1 MQVARLDPVPAPSM
15 PVAPSGQPTPAPP
28 ERPLAQALRRDR
40 WRVVLG
46 YLGLALVW
54 ILCSDAAVQVLT
66 RDMATAAH
74 WQTVKGAFFVVAS
87 AALIY
92 LLLRPL
98 AQHVLQTHSKLECSE
113 TRHRQMFQNNPGP
126 ILVYDL
132 DTLAILDANPAAMQ
146 LFGWSH
152 DEFTTMPISALW
164 PTGDE
169 PKLAAKLAQIR
180 AAPDELC
187 VISADLRLKDGSR
200 RHMEMRS
207 NFIDYDGHRARLL
220 IAIDR
225 TSEDQALRRRD
236 LALARV
242 EEAHE
247 MARIGAWEVDP
258 GTGLGRY
265 SNQVYHLLG
274 RRPPEARRWHRFEE
288 LLVPAD
294 PATAALTE
302 QLLQD
307 MAAEQVQIDVL
318 LPLLAMDGRA
328 LMVHLR
334 AESGHDDAGRP
345 RVLGTLQDVTE
356 REQSRRLLREREEQF
371 RELVRVL
378 PDGVVILSDEHVLYA
393 NACAA
398 AQFGYGQHTLLG
410 EPLAALVAAEDLAR
424 VRAQLFAPIPLPS
437 TGAGEVIGMR
447 RLDGQHFQAGL
458 AVGDVR
464 YGGRNC
470 KLLIVR
476 DLSEP
481 ERIREALE
489 TSNRELQAMAGRLFS
504 LQEDERRAISRD
516 LHDDIGQ
523 AITAM
528 KLSAYAAQDEDDP
541 ARRGDDLEQIIQLA
555 DATVGKLRDISTL
568 LRPPQLDA
576 LGLEAALR
584 WQASVLFRSA
594 AIELLPDIQALPQ
607 RPQGDIEQACFR
619 IAQESLTNVL
629 RHARASQVSLQLHDM
644 GDAGLHLQVRDD
656 GEGFDPE
663 GPRGLGLIVMRERA
677 QSVGGTL
684 RIESAHG
691 AGTLI
696 DLYLPYRSSD
706 PATPDTLEH

>member
-1 MQVARLDPVPAPSM
+1 M
-15 PVAPSGQPTPAPP
+15 PVAPSGLPHPTAP

-40 WRVVLG
+40 WRVVAG
-46 YLGLALVW
+46 YLVLALVW
-54 ILCSDAAVQVLT
+54 ILCSDAAVQVMAG
-66 RDMATAAH
+66 DMATAAR
-74 WQTVKGAFFVVAS
+74 WQTAKGTFFVVAS
-87 AALIY
+87 AGLIY

-98 AQHVLQTHSKLECSE
+98 AQHVLHAHSRLESSE
-113 TRHRQMFQNNPGP
+113 ARHRQMFQDNPGP

-132 DTLAILDANPAAMQ
+132 ESLAILDVNPAASS
-146 LFGWSH
+146 LFGW
-152 DEFTTMPISALW
+152 DREAFMAMPISALW
-164 PTGDE
+164 PPGDE
-169 PKLAAKLAQIR
+169 PQLAAKLAEIR
-180 AAPDELC
+180 AEPGELC
-187 VISADLRLKDGSR
+187 VLTADLQLRDGSR
-200 RHMEMRS
+200 RRMEMRS
-207 NFIDYDGHRARLL
+207 NAINYGGRPARLL

-225 TSEDQALRRRD
+225 TSETQALRRRD
-236 LALARV
+236 MALARV

-258 GTGLGRY
+258 ATGLGRY

-294 PATAALTE
+294 PATAALSE

-307 MAAEQVQIDVL
+307 MTGEQVQIDVL

-378 PDGVVILSDEHVLYA
+378 PDGVVILSDEYVLYA

-410 EPLAALVAAEDLAR
+410 EPLSALVDAGDLAR

-447 RLDGQHFQAGL
+447 RLDRQRFQAGL

-528 KLSAYAAQDEDDP
+528 KLSAYAAQDEADDT
-541 ARRGDDLEQIIQLA
+541 RRGEDLEQIIQLA

-584 WQASVLFRSA
+584 WQAGMLFRSA
-594 AIELLPDIQALPQ
+594 AIELLADIQALPR

-629 RHARASQVSLQLHDM
+629 RHARASQVSLQLHDV
-644 GDAGLHLQVRDD
+644 GDSGLHLQVRDD

-696 DLYLPYRSSD
+696 DLYLPYRSSAA
-706 PATPDTLEH
+706 ATPDTLEH

>member
-1 MQVARLDPVPAPSM
+1 MTD
-15 PVAPSGQPTPAPP
+15 APSGSPP
-28 ERPLAQALRRDR
+28 PSAHDRPLARALRRDR
-40 WRVVLG
+40 WRVVIG
-46 YLGLALVW
+46 YLVLALVW
-54 ILCSDAAVQVLT
+54 ILTSDAAVQM
-66 RDMATAAH
+66 MAVNPLAAAR
-74 WQTVKGAFFVVAS
+74 WQTAKGAFFVIAS
-87 AALIY
+87 AAVIY

-98 AQHVLQTHSKLECSE
+98 AQHVLDAHAQLAQSAL
-113 TRHRQMFQNNPGP
+113 RHRQLFEDNPGP

-132 DTLAILDANPAAMQ
+132 ETLEVLDVNPAACS
-146 LFGWSH
+146 LFGWNRE
-152 DEFTTMPISALW
+152 EFLALPMTALW
-164 PTGDE
+164 PPGDE
-169 PKLAAKLAQIR
+169 ATMNAKLEQIR
-180 AAPDELC
+180 SQPEQLC
-187 VISADLRLKDGSR
+187 VLTADLVLKDGSPR
-200 RHMEMRS
+200 RMEMRS
-207 NFIDYDGHRARLL
+207 NYLDYDGRPARLL

-225 TSEDQALRRRD
+225 TREDQALRRRD
-236 LALARV
+236 QALARV

-258 GTGLGRY
+258 ATGLGRFAD
-265 SNQVYHLLG
+265 QVYHLLG
-274 RRPPEARRWHRFEE
+274 RRPPGARRWHRFDE

-294 PATAALTE
+294 SSTAALNE

-307 MAAEQVQIDVL
+307 MRGDQVQIDVL
-318 LPLLAMDGRA
+318 LPVLAMDGRA

-334 AESGHDDAGRP
+334 AESGNDDAGRP

-410 EPLAALVAAEDLAR
+410 EPLSALVEGRDLAR
-424 VRAQLFAPIPLPS
+424 VRAQLFATIPLPG

-447 RLDGQHFQAGL
+447 RLDGHCFQAGL

-476 DLSEP
+476 DLSES

-489 TSNRELQAMAGRLFS
+489 TSNGELQAMAGRLFS

-528 KLSAYAAQDEDDP
+528 KLSAFAARDEEDAQRRDED
-541 ARRGDDLEQIIQLA
+541 LQQIIHLA
-555 DATVGKLRDISTL
+555 DATVAKVRDISTL

-584 WQASVLFRSA
+584 WQAGMLFRSGT
-594 AIELLPDIQALPQ
+594 IELLPDIQSLPR
-607 RPQGDIEQACFR
+607 RPQNDIEQACFR

-629 RHARASQVSLQLHDM
+629 RHARASQVHLQLHDV
-644 GDAGLHLQVRDD
+644 DDQGLHLQVRDD
-656 GEGFDPE
+656 GEGFDPD

-696 DLYLPYRSSD
+696 DLYLPYRSDGAVTSES
-706 PATPDTLEH
+706 LEH

>member
-1 MQVARLDPVPAPSM
+1 M
-15 PVAPSGQPTPAPP
+15 
-28 ERPLAQALRRDR
+28 
-40 WRVVLG
+40 
-46 YLGLALVW
+46 
-54 ILCSDAAVQVLT
+54 
-66 RDMATAAH
+66 
-74 WQTVKGAFFVVAS
+74 
-87 AALIY
+87 
-92 LLLRPL
+92 
-98 AQHVLQTHSKLECSE
+98 
-113 TRHRQMFQNNPGP
+113 
-126 ILVYDL
+126 
-132 DTLAILDANPAAMQ
+132 
-146 LFGWSH
+146 
-152 DEFTTMPISALW
+152 
-164 PTGDE
+164 TG
-169 PKLAAKLAQIR
+169 
-180 AAPDELC
+180 
-187 VISADLRLKDGSR
+187 
-200 RHMEMRS
+200 
-207 NFIDYDGHRARLL
+207 
-220 IAIDR
+220 
-225 TSEDQALRRRD
+225 
-236 LALARV
+236 
-242 EEAHE
+242 
-247 MARIGAWEVDP
+247 
-258 GTGLGRY
+258 
-265 SNQVYHLLG
+265 
-274 RRPPEARRWHRFEE
+274 
-288 LLVPAD
+288 
-294 PATAALTE
+294 
-302 QLLQD
+302 
-307 MAAEQVQIDVL
+307 EQVQIDVL

-378 PDGVVILSDEHVLYA
+378 PDGVVILSDEYVLYA

-410 EPLAALVAAEDLAR
+410 EPLSALVDAADLAR

-447 RLDGQHFQAGL
+447 RLDRQRFQAGL

-528 KLSAYAAQDEDDP
+528 KLSAYAAQDEADA
-541 ARRGDDLEQIIQLA
+541 ARRSEDLEQIIQLA

-584 WQASVLFRSA
+584 WQAGMLFRSA
-594 AIELLPDIQALPQ
+594 AIELLADIQALPR

-629 RHARASQVSLQLHDM
+629 RHARASQVSLQLHDV
-644 GDAGLHLQVRDD
+644 GDKGLHLQVRDD

-696 DLYLPYRSSD
+696 DLYLPYRSSAA
-706 PATPDTLEH
+706 ATSEILEH

>member
-1 MQVARLDPVPAPSM
+1 M
-15 PVAPSGQPTPAPP
+15 PVAPPGPPTD
-28 ERPLAQALRRDR
+28 ERPLAKALRRDR
-40 WRVVLG
+40 WRVVVG
-46 YLGLALVW
+46 YLLLALVW
-54 ILCSDAAVQVLT
+54 ILCSDAAVQI
-66 RDMATAAH
+66 MATDLSTAAR
-74 WQTVKGAFFVVAS
+74 WQTAKGAFFVITS
-87 AALIY
+87 GALIY

-98 AQHVLQTHSKLECSE
+98 AHHVLHTHAQLEQSE
-113 TRHRQMFQNNPGP
+113 QRLRQLFEGNPGP

-132 DTLAILDANPAAMQ
+132 DSLEILDVNPAACS
-146 LFGWSH
+146 LFGWTR
-152 DEFTTMPISALW
+152 EAFTAMQMTALW
-164 PTGDE
+164 PPGDE
-169 PKLAAKLAQIR
+169 AALAAKLEQIR
-180 AAPDELC
+180 AQPDQLC
-187 VISADLRLKDGSR
+187 VITADLLLKDGSPR
-200 RHMEMRS
+200 RIEMRS
-207 NFIDYDGHRARLL
+207 NYLDYDGRPARLL

-225 TSEDQALRRRD
+225 TREDQALRRRD
-236 LALARV
+236 QALTRV

-258 GTGLGRY
+258 ATGLGRY

-294 PATAALTE
+294 PATAALSE

-307 MAAEQVQIDVL
+307 MGGEQVQIDVL

-334 AESGHDDAGRP
+334 AESGTDDAGRP

-410 EPLAALVAAEDLAR
+410 EPLAALVVAQDLAR
-424 VRAQLFAPIPLPS
+424 VRAQLFAPIPLPT
-437 TGAGEVIGMR
+437 TGGSEVIGMR
-447 RLDGQHFQAGL
+447 RLDGQCFQAGL

-528 KLSAYAAQDEDDP
+528 KLSAYAAQDEADER
-541 ARRGDDLEQIIQLA
+541 RRGEDLEQIIQLA

-584 WQASVLFRSA
+584 WQAGMLFRSA
-594 AIELLPDIQALPQ
+594 SIELLADIQPLPR

-629 RHARASQVSLQLHDM
+629 RHARSSQVSLKLHDV
-644 GDAGLHLQVRDD
+644 DDHGLHLQVRDD
-656 GEGFDPE
+656 GEGFDPD

-684 RIESAHG
+684 KIESAHG
-691 AGTLI
+691 AGTLV
-696 DLYLPYRSSD
+696 DLYLPYRID
-706 PATPDTLEH
+706 GTATSDTLEH

>member
-1 MQVARLDPVPAPSM
+1 M
-15 PVAPSGQPTPAPP
+15 PVAPSGQPSPSTP
-28 ERPLAQALRRDR
+28 ELPLAQALRRDR
-40 WRVVLG
+40 RRVVVG
-46 YLGLALVW
+46 YLVLALVW
-54 ILCSDAAVQVLT
+54 ILCSDAAVRVLAQDIT
-66 RDMATAAH
+66 SAAH
-74 WQTVKGAFFVVAS
+74 WQTAKGAFFVITS
-87 AALIY
+87 GALIY

-98 AQHVLQTHSKLECSE
+98 AQHVLHAHSRLECSE
-113 TRHRQMFQNNPGP
+113 TRHRQMFQGNPGP

-132 DTLAILDANPAAMQ
+132 DSLAILDVNPAASS

-152 DEFTTMPISALW
+152 EEFTAMPISALW
-164 PTGDE
+164 PSGDE
-169 PKLAAKLAQIR
+169 PMLAAKLEQIR
-180 AAPDELC
+180 TAPDQLC
-187 VISADLRLKDGSR
+187 VITADLQLRDGTR
-200 RHMEMRS
+200 RRMEMRS
-207 NFIDYDGHRARLL
+207 TFIDYGGHRARLL

-236 LALARV
+236 QALARV

-258 GTGLGRY
+258 ATGLGRY

-294 PATAALTE
+294 PATAALSE

-307 MAAEQVQIDVL
+307 MSGEQVQIDVL

-410 EPLAALVAAEDLAR
+410 EPLAALVAAEDLPR
-424 VRAQLFAPIPLPS
+424 VRAQLFAAIPLPS

-447 RLDGQHFQAGL
+447 RLTGEHFQAGL

-528 KLSAYAAQDEDDP
+528 KLSAYAAQDEADP
-541 ARRGDDLEQIIQLA
+541 ARRGEDLEQIIQLA

-584 WQASVLFRSA
+584 WQAGMLFRSA
-594 AIELLPDIQALPQ
+594 AIELLPDIQSLPR

-629 RHARASQVSLQLHDM
+629 RHARASQVSLQLHDV
-644 GDAGLHLQVRDD
+644 DDRGLHLRVRDD

-696 DLYLPYRSSD
+696 DLYLPYRISD
-706 PATPDTLEH
+706 AATPDTLEH

>member
-1 MQVARLDPVPAPSM
+1 M
-15 PVAPSGQPTPAPP
+15 PNDPSGHQPPAAA
-28 ERPLAQALRRDR
+28 ERPLARDLRRDR
-40 WRVVLG
+40 WRVVGL
-46 YLGLALVW
+46 YLVLALVW
-54 ILCSDAAVQVLT
+54 ILSSDAAVQVLAGNAQ
-66 RDMATAAH
+66 RAAQ
-74 WQTVKGAFFVVAS
+74 WQTWKGTFFVVAS

-98 AQHVLQTHSKLECSE
+98 AQHVLQTHARLESSE
-113 TRHRQMFQNNPGP
+113 TRHRQMFRGNPGP

-132 DTLAILDANPAAMQ
+132 ETLQILDANPAASA
-146 LFGWSH
+146 LFGWDH
-152 DEFTTMPISALW
+152 AQFTAMPIDALW
-164 PTGDE
+164 PPGNE
-169 PKLAAKLAQIR
+169 EALAVKLDQIR
-180 AAPDELC
+180 SAPEDLC
-187 VISADLRLKDGSR
+187 VITADLQLKDGSCR
-200 RHMEMRS
+200 SMEMRS
-207 NFIDYDGHRARLL
+207 SFIDYGGRRARLL

-225 TSEDQALRRRD
+225 TRENQALRRRD
-236 LALARV
+236 QALARV

-247 MARIGAWEVDP
+247 MARIGAWEIDP
-258 GTGLGRY
+258 ATGLGRY
-265 SNQVYHLLG
+265 SNQVYRLLG

-294 PATAALTE
+294 PATAALGE

-307 MAAEQVQIDVL
+307 MTAGAPVQIDVL

-334 AESGHDDAGRP
+334 AQSGQDDAGRP

-378 PDGVVILSDEHVLYA
+378 PDGVVILSEGHVLYA

-410 EPLAALVAAEDLAR
+410 EPLADLVAAPDLVR
-424 VRAQLFAPIPLPS
+424 VQALLFAPVSLQS
-437 TGAGEVIGMR
+437 VGAGEVIGMR
-447 RLDGQHFQAGL
+447 RLDGEHFQAGL

-481 ERIREALE
+481 ERIRAALE

-528 KLSAYAAQDEDDP
+528 KLSAYAAQEEADPDRRAEDL
-541 ARRGDDLEQIIQLA
+541 AQIIQLA

-584 WQASVLFRSA
+584 WQAGVLFRSA
-594 AIELLPDIQALPQ
+594 AIELLPDIQALPR
-607 RPQGDIEQACFR
+607 RPAGDIEQACFR

-629 RHARASQVSLQLHDM
+629 RHARASQVNLQLHDV
-644 GDAGLHLQVRDD
+644 DDQGLHLQVRDD
-656 GEGFDPE
+656 GEGFDPD

-696 DLYLPYRSSD
+696 DLYLPYC
-706 PATPDTLEH
+706 ATGAAANDAMEH

>member
-1 MQVARLDPVPAPSM
+1 MPVP
-15 PVAPSGQPTPAPP
+15 PSGQASPSTP

-40 WRVVLG
+40 WRVVAG
-46 YLGLALVW
+46 YLVLALVW
-54 ILCSDAAVQVLT
+54 ILCSDAAVQVLA
-66 RDMATAAH
+66 RDMASAAR
-74 WQTVKGAFFVVAS
+74 WQTAKGAFFVITS

-98 AQHVLQTHSKLECSE
+98 AQHVLHAHSRLECSE
-113 TRHRQMFQNNPGP
+113 TRHRQMFQGNPGP

-132 DTLAILDANPAAMQ
+132 DSLAILDVNPAASS

-152 DEFTTMPISALW
+152 EEFTAMPISALW

-169 PKLAAKLAQIR
+169 PLLAAKLEQIR
-180 AAPDELC
+180 AAPEQLC
-187 VISADLRLKDGSR
+187 VITADLQLRDGAR
-200 RHMEMRS
+200 RRMEMRS
-207 NFIDYDGHRARLL
+207 TFIEYGGHRARLL

-236 LALARV
+236 QALARV

-258 GTGLGRY
+258 ATGLGRF

-294 PATAALTE
+294 PATAALSE

-307 MAAEQVQIDVL
+307 MSGEQVQIDVL

-424 VRAQLFAPIPLPS
+424 VRAQLFAAIPLPS

-447 RLDGQHFQAGL
+447 RLAGERFQAGL

-528 KLSAYAAQDEDDP
+528 KLSAYAAQDESDP
-541 ARRGDDLEQIIQLA
+541 ARRGEDLEQIIQLA

-584 WQASVLFRSA
+584 WQAGMLFRSA
-594 AIELLPDIQALPQ
+594 AIELLPDIQSLPR

-629 RHARASQVSLQLHDM
+629 RHARASQVSLQLHDVN
-644 GDAGLHLQVRDD
+644 DHGLHLQVRDD
-656 GEGFDPE
+656 GEGFDPD

-691 AGTLI
+691 AGTLV
-696 DLYLPYRSSD
+696 DLYLPYRISD
-706 PATPDTLEH
+706 AATPDTLEH

>member
-1 MQVARLDPVPAPSM
+1 M
-15 PVAPSGQPTPAPP
+15 PVAPPGPPAPH
-28 ERPLAQALRRDR
+28 RRALPLARALRRDR
-40 WRVVLG
+40 WRVVIG
-46 YLGLALVW
+46 YLALALVW
-54 ILCSDAAVQVLT
+54 ILCSDAAVQLLT
-66 RDMATAAH
+66 TDLQTAARL
-74 WQTVKGAFFVVAS
+74 QTAKGAFFVILS
-87 AALIY
+87 GALIY

-98 AQHVLQTHSKLECSE
+98 AQHVLQTHAQLEHSE
-113 TRHRQMFQNNPGP
+113 QRHRQLFEGNPGP

-132 DTLAILDANPAAMQ
+132 DTLEILDVNPAACG
-146 LFGWSH
+146 LFGWTRE
-152 DEFTTMPISALW
+152 EFTTLSMTTLW
-164 PTGDE
+164 PPGDE
-169 PKLAAKLAQIR
+169 ATLAAKLEQIR
-180 AAPDELC
+180 AQPEQLC
-187 VISADLRLKDGSR
+187 VLTADLLLKDGSPR
-200 RHMEMRS
+200 RIEMRS
-207 NFIDYDGHRARLL
+207 NYLDYAGRPARLL

-225 TSEDQALRRRD
+225 TREDEALRRRD
-236 LALARV
+236 QALTRV

-258 GTGLGRY
+258 ATGLGRY
-265 SNQVYHLLG
+265 SNQVYLLLG

-294 PATAALTE
+294 PATAALSE

-307 MAAEQVQIDVL
+307 MRGGQVQIDVL

-334 AESGHDDAGRP
+334 AQSGTDDSGRP
-345 RVLGTLQDVTE
+345 LVVGTLQDVTE

-398 AQFGYGQHTLLG
+398 AQFGYGQQTLLG
-410 EPLAALVAAEDLAR
+410 EPLSALVAASDLAR
-424 VRAQLFAPIPLPS
+424 VRAQLFATIPLS
-437 TGAGEVIGMR
+437 SGSEVIGMR
-447 RLDGQHFQAGL
+447 RIDGHGFQAGL

-481 ERIREALE
+481 ERIRGALE

-528 KLSAYAAQDEDDP
+528 KLSAYAAQDEADP
-541 ARRGDDLEQIIQLA
+541 QRRSEDLEQIIQLA

-584 WQASVLFRSA
+584 WQAGVLFRSSP
-594 AIELLPDIQALPQ
+594 IELLADIDALPR
-607 RPQGDIEQACFR
+607 RPEGDIEQACFR

-629 RHARASQVSLQLHDM
+629 RHARASQVHLKLHDVH
-644 GDAGLHLQVRDD
+644 DHGLHLQVRDD
-656 GEGFDPE
+656 GEGFDPD

-677 QSVGGTL
+677 QSAGGTL
-684 RIESAHG
+684 KIESAHG
-691 AGTLI
+691 AGTLV
-696 DLYLPYRSSD
+696 DLFLPYRSDS
-706 PATPDTLEH
+706 PATPDSVEP